1 MVKSKSCFLVT
12 TVDILCWHLHRVI
25 FRRSRK
31 RRTSFALTYDP
42 VEISGLIVVPI
53 AKIFPFE
60 IAITRKLM
68 KKLRGCV
75 PLFFLSLSQPP
86 SFPMNLSFPLPQGNE
101 RHFISL
107 AILLVLPFY
116 QSCILSVLPFYQSCH
131 FISLVILSVLSLIES
146 CH

>member
-25 FRRSRK
+25 FRWSRK

-101 RHFISL
+101 PHFVSLAILSVLHLISL
-107 AILLVLPFY
+107 AILLVLPF
-116 QSCILSVLPFYQSCH
+116 H
-131 FISLVILSVLSLIES
+131 
-146 CH
+146 